1 MRTQESTTDFD
12 AIIVGAGFSGLYML
26 YRLKR
31 LGLTARVIE
40 AGTGVGGTWYWNCY
54 PGACC
59 DTESVIYSYSFSESL
74 EQEWQ
79 WTTRYPQ
86 RDEILRYINHV
97 ADRFELRNHIQL
109 ETRVT
114 EARFDETRHRWLVGT
129 DQGKRFSA
137 KYCVMASGCIS
148 TPRVPAV
155 EGLESFEG
163 SWYHTGNWPYEP
175 VDFTG
180 RRVGIIGTGSS
191 GIQAIPVIAE
201 QAAHLTV
208 FQRTANF
215 SIPNWD
221 GPLDRGFE
229 RKIKSNYPAY
239 RQKARESR
247 GGNIDYYN
255 PQSAL
260 EVNPE
265 ERRQTLE
272 KRWAEGGL
280 NMQISFGD
288 LLTNQTSNDLVAE
301 FVHDKIRAKVDDSA
315 VAELL
320 CPQDH
325 PFGTKRLCQDTSY
338 YETYN
343 RDNVTLV
350 DIKHT
355 PIETITPHGLRTGGI
370 DYELDAIVFA
380 TGFDAMTGA
389 LLEIDIRG
397 PNGNV
402 LSEKWSA
409 GPRTYL
415 GLTIAGFPNLFTI
428 TGPGSPSVL
437 SNMMVS
443 LEQHVDWIA
452 ECLKHLQGHNLDYIE
467 ATVEAEDRWVEH
479 VNETAS
485 QTLYPKA
492 KSWYMGA
499 NIPGKPRIFTPYVG
513 GVGNYRKTC
522 EQVVAK
528 GYEGFVLG
536 VFD

>member
-1 MRTQESTTDFD
+1 MES
-12 AIIVGAGFSGLYML
+12 I
-26 YRLKR
+26 
-31 LGLTARVIE
+31 
-40 AGTGVGGTWYWNCY
+40 

-59 DTESVIYSYSFSESL
+59 DTESVIYSYSFSKEL

-86 RDEILRYINHV
+86 QSEILAYINHV
-97 ADRFELRNHIQL
+97 ADRFELRRDIKL

-114 EARFDETRHRWLVGT
+114 AAHFDEEMPGWHIATDRGARYTARF
-129 DQGKRFSA
+129 
-137 KYCVMASGCIS
+137 CIMAAGCIS
-148 TPRVPAV
+148 TPRVPGF
-155 EGLESFEG
+155 EGLADFEG
-163 SWYHTGNWPYEP
+163 DWYHTGNWPHET

-180 RRVGIIGTGSS
+180 KRVAVIGTGSS

-221 GPLDRGFE
+221 GPLDPGFE
-229 RKIKSNYPAY
+229 NEIKTNYPAY

-247 GGNIDYYN
+247 GGNIDFFN
-255 PQSAL
+255 PRSAG
-260 EVNPE
+260 EVGPQ
-265 ERRQTLE
+265 ERERIFE

-280 NMQISFGD
+280 NMQLSFGD
-288 LLTNQTSNDLVAE
+288 LLTNQASNNLVAE
-301 FVHDKIRAKVDDSA
+301 FVRNKIREKVEDQE

-320 CPQDH
+320 CPTDH

-350 DIKHT
+350 DVKHS
-355 PIETITPHGLRTGGI
+355 PIEHITAHGLKVGSV

-380 TGFDAMTGA
+380 TGFDALTGA
-389 LLEIDIRG
+389 LLDIDIRG
-397 PNGNV
+397 RAGEV
-402 LSEKWSA
+402 LKDKWTA
-409 GPRTYL
+409 GPRAYL
-415 GLTIAGFPNLFTI
+415 GLAIAGFPNLFTI

-452 ECLKHLQGHNLDYIE
+452 ACIEYLATRDLEYIE
-467 ATVEAEDRWVEH
+467 ATLESEDQWVQH
-479 VNETAS
+479 VNQTAA

-499 NIPGKPRIFTPYVG
+499 NIPGKPRVFMPYVG

-522 EQVVAK
+522 DRVTVN
-528 GYEGFVLG
+528 GYEGFVLR
-536 VFD
+536 